1 MKGRQLPL
9 NIELE
14 HAAIH
19 ACLKGELAT
28 DQLHIEELSKTGQA
42 IFKAVV
48 GLGGKGKSPST
59 KAVLLS
65 ASEFHGGDVGDLR
78 TYMKAVNESEMP
90 EIEEV
95 LETLARK
102 RAINAVVN
110 EATDQ
115 IATGDYSL
123 LGIKDLVDKTA
134 SPKNKLVPLRE
145 RMGKKIAPPVGIH
158 VPSLPSI
165 NRELNGIYGVVVI
178 QGEPAAGKST
188 LGLQIGVSVSVER
201 PVLYYDFEQGEEVM
215 AWHIS
220 EMFAGNRSKI
230 DKYTENFY
238 VRHTLTTLERDLGML
253 RVPSL
258 VVVDS
263 IQKVSHS
270 ISHKRETID
279 SVVHKLE
286 ALKKYGHHVIFI
298 SEKGRASY
306 GNPSM
311 SGSKETG
318 EIEYAGDAVYDVMK
332 VSEDTS
338 ELWVVKNRHY
348 KFTGLLTALVR
359 ENSWRFREAGR
370 SSNRID

>member
-1 MKGRQLPL
+1 
-9 NIELE
+9 
-14 HAAIH
+14 
-19 ACLKGELAT
+19 
-28 DQLHIEELSKTGQA
+28 
-42 IFKAVV
+42 
-48 GLGGKGKSPST
+48 
-59 KAVLLS
+59 
-65 ASEFHGGDVGDLR
+65 
-78 TYMKAVNESEMP
+78 
-90 EIEEV
+90 
-95 LETLARK
+95 
-102 RAINAVVN
+102 
-110 EATDQ
+110 
-115 IATGDYSL
+115 
-123 LGIKDLVDKTA
+123 
-134 SPKNKLVPLRE
+134 
-145 RMGKKIAPPVGIH
+145 
-158 VPSLPSI
+158 
-165 NRELNGIYGVVVI
+165 
-178 QGEPAAGKST
+178 
-188 LGLQIGVSVSVER
+188 
-201 PVLYYDFEQGEEVM
+201 M

-220 EMFAGNRSKI
+220 EMFAGNRAKI
-230 DKYTENFY
+230 DRYTENLY
-238 VRHTLTTLERDLGML
+238 VRHTLGTLERDLGML
-253 RVPSL
+253 KVPTL

-348 KFTGLLTALVR
+348 KFTGMLTTLVR